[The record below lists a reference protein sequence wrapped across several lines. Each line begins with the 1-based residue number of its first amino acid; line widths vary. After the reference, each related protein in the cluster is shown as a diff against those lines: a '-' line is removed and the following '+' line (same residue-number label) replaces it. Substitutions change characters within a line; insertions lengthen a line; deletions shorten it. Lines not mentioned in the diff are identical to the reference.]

1 MKNIVIYLELFN
13 YSIIHNLYATVG
25 AKIVKY
31 NKLIQKGNY
40 YNIRKSD
47 ECGKE
52 FKAEN
57 KDKICL
63 FRCGHKLH
71 LICCIAEID
80 DLVCP
85 IRRKF
90 KIENSVTSME
100 EEKIKINKMQM
111 ENIEKNSHDINQ
123 NRKFSRKKDKCEKLN
138 LIDKRFMNSLIFLE
152 KSIKK

>member
-1 MKNIVIYLELFN
+1 M
-13 YSIIHNLYATVG
+13 
-25 AKIVKY
+25 
-31 NKLIQKGNY
+31 
-40 YNIRKSD
+40 
-47 ECGKE
+47 
-52 FKAEN
+52 
-57 KDKICL
+57 
-63 FRCGHKLH
+63 
-71 LICCIAEID
+71 ICCIAEID

-85 IRRKF
+85 IRRKY

-123 NRKFSRKKDKCEKLN
+123 NRKFSRKKDKFEKLN

>member
-40 YNIRKSD
+40 YNIRKCD

-85 IRRKF
+85 IHRKF
-90 KIENSVTSME
+90 KIENSVTSKKKK
-100 EEKIKINKMQM
+100 KIQG
-111 ENIEKNSHDINQ
+111 
-123 NRKFSRKKDKCEKLN
+123 
-138 LIDKRFMNSLIFLE
+138 
-152 KSIKK
+152 